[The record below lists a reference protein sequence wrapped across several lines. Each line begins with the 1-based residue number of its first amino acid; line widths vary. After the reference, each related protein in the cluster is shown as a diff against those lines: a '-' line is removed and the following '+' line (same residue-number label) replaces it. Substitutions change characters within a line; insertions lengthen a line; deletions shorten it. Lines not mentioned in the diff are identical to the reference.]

1 MINVTTRPPMT
12 PMFLLRTTL
21 LAAAMLL
28 PMLPASA
35 MTRAEYQAAIHKCDP
50 LVGDPRALCTEAVKQ
65 QREIDRKAQQRASGT
80 TPPSRRPAAYTE
92 AMKECRKLV
101 GDPQALCSEAAKQ
114 KWPLPARVDNRPKD
128 AATVKRDADYAVA
141 MRQCNLLAGSDQAVC
156 TEEAKLKF
164 GQR

>member
-1 MINVTTRPPMT
+1 MT

-65 QREIDRKAQQRASGT
+65 QREIDRKAQHRTSGT
-80 TPPSRRPAAYTE
+80 TPAPRRPAAYTE

-114 KWPLPARVDNRPKD
+114 KWPLPAHVDTRPKD
-128 AATVKRDADYAVA
+128 AATLQRDADYAA
-141 MRQCNLLAGSDQAVC
+141 AARQCNLLAGSEQAVC
-156 TEEAKLKF
+156 TEEAKQKF
-164 GQR
+164 GQH

>member
-1 MINVTTRPPMT
+1 MT
-12 PMFLLRTTL
+12 PMLLLRTAL
-21 LAAAMLL
+21 LATAVLL

-101 GDPQALCSEAAKQ
+101 GDPQALCTEAAKQ

-128 AATVKRDADYAVA
+128 AATLQRDADYAA
-141 MRQCNLLAGSDQAVC
+141 ATRQCHLLMGSKQAVC
-156 TEEAKLKF
+156 TEEAKQKF
-164 GQR
+164 GQP

>member
-1 MINVTTRPPMT
+1 VR
-12 PMFLLRTTL
+12 
-21 LAAAMLL
+21 
-28 PMLPASA
+28 
-35 MTRAEYQAAIHKCDP
+35 P

-80 TPPSRRPAAYTE
+80 TPAPRRPAAYTE

-101 GDPQALCSEAAKQ
+101 GDPQALCVEAAKQ

-164 GQR
+164 GQH

>member
-1 MINVTTRPPMT
+1 MT

-80 TPPSRRPAAYTE
+80 TPAPRRPAAYTE

-101 GDPQALCSEAAKQ
+101 GDPQALCAEAAKQ
-114 KWPLPARVDNRPKD
+114 KWPLPVHVDTRPKD
-128 AATVKRDADYAVA
+128 AATLQRDADYAA
-141 MRQCNLLAGSDQAVC
+141 AARQCNLLAGSEQAVC
-156 TEEAKLKF
+156 TEEAKQKF
-164 GQR
+164 GQH

>member
-1 MINVTTRPPMT
+1 MT

-21 LAAAMLL
+21 LAATVLL

-35 MTRAEYQAAIHKCDP
+35 MTSAEYEVAIHKCDP
-50 LVGDPRALCTEAVKQ
+50 LVGDPRALCTEAVQQ

-80 TPPSRRPAAYTE
+80 TPAPRRPAAYTA

-114 KWPLPARVDNRPKD
+114 KWPLPAPVDTRPKD
-128 AATVKRDADYAVA
+128 AATLQRDADYAVA

-164 GQR
+164 DRR

>member
-1 MINVTTRPPMT
+1 MT

-80 TPPSRRPAAYTE
+80 TPAPRRPAAYTE

-101 GDPQALCSEAAKQ
+101 GDPQALCVEAAKQ